1 MEALESDII
10 FTISDI
16 EWQFDSKSQANRG
29 IGVESRFTTASRPL
43 RVQKHASQVAGCTM
57 QGQREAPSP

>member
-29 IGVESRFTTASRPL
+29 IGVESRFTAAPRPL
-43 RVQKHASQVAGCTM
+43 RMQKHTSQVAGCTM